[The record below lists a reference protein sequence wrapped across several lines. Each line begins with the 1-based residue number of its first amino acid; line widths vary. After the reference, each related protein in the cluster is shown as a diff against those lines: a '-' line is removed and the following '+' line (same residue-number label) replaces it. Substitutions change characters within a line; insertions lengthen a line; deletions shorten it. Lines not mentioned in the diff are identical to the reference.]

1 MSTECPAVSVIV
13 CTRNRC
19 PALAQLLDSLSRLA
33 IPHGL
38 SWELVVVDNGCTDD
52 TALLLDSFA
61 HRLPVRRIF
70 EGRKGL
76 SRARNAGV
84 AAARGAIL
92 AFTDDDCIPSPDW
105 LSNIVREFEHDPE
118 LAGLGGRVELHDP
131 RDFPITIRTSRTRE
145 TLASAHQLPSL
156 MVGCNMAFRR
166 WTLDAVG
173 EFDVTLGAGTPAGS
187 AEDTDYL
194 YRALLLGLRIEYIPN
209 VLVAHNH
216 GRRHAEEVAQLKR
229 SYARGRGAILTKYLL
244 RADRGMACC
253 AYYDLCWNGSELLRA
268 LRSRKLPRAVVA
280 RGWYM
285 LAGAA
290 RWLESA
296 HLPTP
301 VTLDD
306 SHHAGP
312 HQLLSSPA
320 ESQ

>member
-1 MSTECPAVSVIV
+1 V

-19 PALAQLLDSLSRLA
+19 TALAQLLDSLTRLA
-33 IPHGL
+33 IPRDL
-38 SWELVVVDNGCTDD
+38 TWELVVVDNGSADG

-61 HRLPVRRIF
+61 SRLPVRRIF

-76 SRARNAGV
+76 SRARNAGL
-84 AAARGAIL
+84 AAARGAVL
-92 AFTDDDCIPSPDW
+92 VFTDDDCIPSPDW
-105 LSNIVREFEHDPE
+105 LANVALEFERDPE

-145 TLASAHQLPSL
+145 MLTSAYQLPSL

-166 WTLDAVG
+166 RTVDAVG

-194 YRALLLGLRIEYIPN
+194 YRALLLGLRIEYVPD

-229 SYARGRGAILTKYLL
+229 SYARGRGALLTKYLL
-244 RADRGMACC
+244 RADRGMAYC
-253 AYYDLCWNGSELLRA
+253 AYYDLCWNGGELMRA
-268 LRSRKLPRAVVA
+268 LRSRKLPRAVVE

-290 RWLESA
+290 RWVESA

-301 VTLDD
+301 ITLDEP
-306 SHHAGP
+306 HHTGARR
-312 HQLLSSPA
+312 LLSSTA